1 MKNKKTAVEY
11 FKLFEEGNL
20 EGLSKMYHDDIHLID
35 WNGQWKGKEE
45 VLKMN
50 KGLFD
55 SNKVEVVVHEIEQPI
70 FRESRVYCTIS
81 ITLISDI
88 STEDLKASQ
97 DVIVLKVMD
106 IIDFDTKGKITRIEA
121 FNG

>member
-1 MKNKKTAVEY
+1 MKNNKTAVEY

-50 KGLFD
+50 KDLFD
-55 SNKVEVVVHEIEQPI
+55 SNDVEVTVHEIEQPI
-70 FRESRVYCTIS
+70 FRESRVYCKIS
-81 ITLISDI
+81 I
-88 STEDLKASQ
+88 
-97 DVIVLKVMD
+97 DVGGVVLKVMD
-106 IIDFDTKGKITRIEA
+106 VIDFDTKGKITRIEA

>member
-1 MKNKKTAVEY
+1 MKNNKTAVDY
-11 FKLFEEGNL
+11 FKHFGEGNIK
-20 EGLSKMYHDDIHLID
+20 ELSKMYHDDIHLID

-50 KGLFD
+50 KDLFD
-55 SNKVEVVVHEIEQPI
+55 SNEVEVIVHEIEQPI

-81 ITLISDI
+81 ITITSD
-88 STEDLKASQ
+88 TE
-97 DVIVLKVMD
+97 IVLKVMD
-106 IIDFDTKGKITRIEA
+106 IIDFDNKGKITRIEA

>member
-1 MKNKKTAVEY
+1 MKNNKTAVEY
-11 FKLFEEGNL
+11 FKHFEEGNL
-20 EGLSKMYHDDIHLID
+20 KELSKMYHDDIHLID

-55 SNKVEVVVHEIEQPI
+55 SNKVEVIVHEIEQPI

-81 ITLISDI
+81 ITITSD
-88 STEDLKASQ
+88 TE
-97 DVIVLKVMD
+97 IVLKVID
-106 IIDFDTKGKITRIEA
+106 IIDFDNNGKITRIEA

>member
-1 MKNKKTAVEY
+1 MKNNKTAVDY
-11 FKLFEEGNL
+11 FKHFGEGNL
-20 EGLSKMYHDDIHLID
+20 KELSKMYHDDIHLID

-50 KGLFD
+50 KDLFD
-55 SNKVEVVVHEIEQPI
+55 SNEVEVIVHEIEQPI

-81 ITLISDI
+81 ITITSD
-88 STEDLKASQ
+88 TE
-97 DVIVLKVMD
+97 IVLKVMD
-106 IIDFDTKGKITRIEA
+106 IIDFDNKGKITRIEA